1 MQESLA
7 RAADSATPVEGASVS
22 DSTES
27 RAGASWPRALFR
39 PACPRPLRQWIPHIN
54 FMRPALLD
62 FSEAHMLD
70 ALQARRPQS
79 SEVGIPILERL
90 S

>member
-1 MQESLA
+1 
-7 RAADSATPVEGASVS
+7 
-22 DSTES
+22 
-27 RAGASWPRALFR
+27 
-39 PACPRPLRQWIPHIN
+39 
-54 FMRPALLD
+54 MRPALLD